1 VLLNI
6 GYDGA
11 MAETDNSFS
20 AFCRNKVEGYRIFGG
35 DCFWHG
41 GWLWRPGWGEKI
53 GLKKQKNKILRV
65 EEKRYAERRLVR
77 DGWEKL
83 DKEDQKH

>member
-1 VLLNI
+1 MLLNI

-35 DCFWHG
+35 DCF
-41 GWLWRPGWGEKI
+41 
-53 GLKKQKNKILRV
+53 
-65 EEKRYAERRLVR
+65 
-77 DGWEKL
+77 
-83 DKEDQKH
+83 